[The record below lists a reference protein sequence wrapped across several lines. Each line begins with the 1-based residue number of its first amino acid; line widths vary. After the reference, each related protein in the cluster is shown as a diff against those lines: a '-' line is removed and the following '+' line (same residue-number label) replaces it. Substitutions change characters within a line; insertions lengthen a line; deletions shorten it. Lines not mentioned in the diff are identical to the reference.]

1 MATDDFDWEAEFA
14 DDPDWQ
20 ALDPAE
26 RERLISVM
34 EKMLAMGMAA
44 VYGDEA
50 PDEPDA
56 DVPCARVLDQCRA
69 RCCTF
74 IFALTREEVAAGH
87 VAWNREKPYFIAR
100 DAGDGYCPH
109 LDRQTFECTIWAQRP
124 RRCRRYDCRQ
134 DRDVWPE
141 GFPALPA

>member
-1 MATDDFDWEAEFA
+1 MAADDIDWEAEFA
-14 DDPDWQ
+14 DDPDWE
-20 ALDPAE
+20 ALAPAE
-26 RERLISVM
+26 REHLISVM

-74 IFALTREEVAAGH
+74 IFALTREEVAAGQ
-87 VAWNREKPYFIAR
+87 VAWNRERPYFIAR
-100 DAGDGYCPH
+100 DAEDGYCPH
-109 LDRQTFECTIWAQRP
+109 LNRQTRECTIWAQRP
-124 RRCRRYDCRQ
+124 LRCRRYDCRQ
-134 DRDVWPE
+134 DREVWPE
-141 GFPALPA
+141 GFPEPGD